1 MNIQQL
7 RDDTPG
13 TQTCIHFNN
22 AGASLMSKPVLDAI
36 YAHLELE
43 TYGGGYEAEAKM
55 QPKIRAFYS
64 RMAQLFHCS
73 DYNIAYCANATDA
86 YTRALS
92 SIPFKA
98 GDVILTTTNDY
109 ISNQIAFFSL
119 QKRVGVEVVRAKNTP
134 SGEVDLNSLEALLK
148 AHQPKIVSVTHVP
161 ANSGLIQPVAAIGKL
176 CQQYDTWYF
185 VDGCQSAGQLD
196 LDLPAMGCDFFSG
209 TFRKFMRGPRGGGF
223 LYVSEKALAAGL
235 EPLFIDSRGATW
247 NTENTYQPLPTAQR
261 FEDFEN
267 SIAVLLGCS
276 AAVQYILDGGIAAIE
291 TRIRSLAAY
300 TRTQLATLP
309 NVTVLDK
316 GQQLCGIVTCAI
328 TGQEAIPLRTFLQE
342 QRINTSIGFRNF
354 ALLDFNEKNVDWALR
369 ISPHA
374 YNTLEEVDKMIAVL
388 RNVT

>member
-22 AGASLMSKPVLDAI
+22 AGASLMSKPVLDAL

-55 QPKIRAFYS
+55 QPAIQAFYT
-64 RMAQLFHCS
+64 RMAQLFACH
-73 DYNIAYCANATDA
+73 DHNIAYCANATDA
-86 YTRALS
+86 YSRALS
-92 SIPFKA
+92 SIPFKM

-119 QKRVGVEVVRAKNTP
+119 QKRVGVQVVRAENTL
-134 SGEVDLNSLEALLK
+134 SGEVDLNSMEALMK
-148 AHQPKIVSVTHVP
+148 QYRPKMVSVTHVP
-161 ANSGLIQPVAAIGKL
+161 ANSGLIQPVEAVGKL

-185 VDGCQSAGQLD
+185 VDGCQSAGQLE
-196 LDLPAMGCDFFSG
+196 LDLLAMGCDFFSG

-223 LYVSEKALAAGL
+223 LYVSDKALVAGL
-235 EPLFIDSRGATW
+235 EPMFIDSRGAIW
-247 NTENTYQPLPTAQR
+247 NSENTYQPLQNAKR

-276 AAVQYILDGGIAAIE
+276 AAVQYMLDCGMSAIE

-300 TRTQLATLP
+300 TRTQLAMLP
-309 NVTVLDK
+309 NITVLDK
-316 GQQLCGIVTCAI
+316 GQNLCGIVTCAI
-328 TGQEAIPLRTFLQE
+328 AGKEALPLRTYLHE
-342 QRINTSIGFRNF
+342 HRINTSIGFRNF

-369 ISPHA
+369 LSPHA
-374 YNTLEEVDKMIAVL
+374 YNTVEEVDKVMEAL
-388 RNVT
+388 R